1 MAQKKC
7 KKLFPFPDFVVVD
20 CVYKGL
26 GDTVVIHLV
35 EPRLAEMVEAQGAV
49 PEGFN
54 DERPIGLPALAVDSQ
69 FIPSSCPT
77 AFVVQPCFHLCL
89 NVGLL
94 EGLNQD
100 AATASGKLVDK
111 LIGWNLTELVLL
123 VRVRDVSMSFHG
135 VPHWVDSMSLIYLI
149 KTLAS
154 IECGNF
160 LCKK

>member
-7 KKLFPFPDFVVVD
+7 KILFPLSDFVVAD

-54 DERPIGLPALAVDSQ
+54 DEWAIGFPALAVDGFVIGTAS
-69 FIPSSCPT
+69 PT
-77 AFVVQPCFHLCL
+77 AFVVQPFFHLCL
-89 NVGLL
+89 NVVLV

-100 AATASGKLVDK
+100 AAASSGKLVDK
-111 LIGWNLTELVLL
+111 LLGWNLSELVLL
-123 VRVRDVSMSFHG
+123 VRVRDVSMSFH
-135 VPHWVDSMSLIYLI
+135 
-149 KTLAS
+149 
-154 IECGNF
+154 
-160 LCKK
+160 

>member
-7 KKLFPFPDFVVVD
+7 KNLFPFPDFVVVD

-49 PEGFN
+49 PEATD
-54 DERPIGLPALAVDSQ
+54 DEWTIGLPALAVHGQ
-69 FIPSSCPT
+69 FITSSCPT

-89 NVGLL
+89 NVVLL

-100 AATASGKLVDK
+100 AAASSGKLVDK
-111 LIGWNLTELVLL
+111 LIGWNFT
-123 VRVRDVSMSFHG
+123 
-135 VPHWVDSMSLIYLI
+135 
-149 KTLAS
+149 
-154 IECGNF
+154 
-160 LCKK
+160 

>member
-1 MAQKKC
+1 MGQKKC
-7 KKLFPFPDFVVVD
+7 KFLFPFPDFEVVD

-35 EPRLAEMVEAQGAV
+35 EPRLAELVEAQGAV
-49 PEGFN
+49 PEAIN
-54 DERPIGLPALAVDSQ
+54 DEGTIGLPALAVHSQ
-69 FIPSSCPT
+69 FITSSCPT

-89 NVGLL
+89 NVVLL

-100 AATASGKLVDK
+100 ATASSGKLVDK

-135 VPHWVDSMSLIYLI
+135 VASL
-149 KTLAS
+149 
-154 IECGNF
+154 G
-160 LCKK
+160 